1 MHPSTFGKDNDMTR
15 VTRRSTGRLPR
26 HEAKRRYRRKNT
38 VGDGMRG
45 RRAFLRTSAGF
56 VASALGPGVWA
67 VAEPTSSKRPF
78 PFRPYRPEKTFGKVL
93 CVTPDDGFYLQTFYD
108 VCPFSPSGRYLAV
121 TRLPFQ
127 DRQPKLGD
135 TADVCVVDLQSRTIE
150 TVYTTKGWAFQLGA
164 NLNWGRTDQH
174 LYTNDVLG
182 GCGVAVRIDRE
193 TGETRAFAG
202 PMYHIAPDESA
213 VIGFPPRYLNST
225 QFGYGIPVDWR
236 NVPRLAHRAS
246 ADEGLWKTD
255 LQTNE
260 RRLLVSIAD
269 LYKQLPDGQSLGDV
283 ICYLF
288 HSKFNRPNTR
298 IMQVFRATPRNDG
311 RQKLAVFTF
320 KVDGSD
326 IKLAIDH
333 RLWSKGGHHP
343 NWHPDGEHLIM
354 NLRPHGNKLLFCQYQ
369 YDGSEFH
376 VISEKH
382 PGGGHPSVTADG
394 HYLVTDAYVNEGV
407 VLPDKEVPIRLL
419 DTRSDEV
426 EVICNMYTLGRE
438 GDLGR
443 GILRLDP
450 HPAWSRDYEKV
461 CFNGAP
467 EGRRQVF
474 VADLS
479 DKL

>member
-1 MHPSTFGKDNDMTR
+1 
-15 VTRRSTGRLPR
+15 
-26 HEAKRRYRRKNT
+26 
-38 VGDGMRG
+38 
-45 RRAFLRTSAGF
+45 
-56 VASALGPGVWA
+56 VWA
-67 VAEPTSSKRPF
+67 VAKPASSKRSLS
-78 PFRPYRPEKTFGKVL
+78 FRSYRQGETFGKVFS
-93 CVTPDDGFYLQTFYD
+93 VTPDDGFYLQTFYD

-127 DRQPKLGD
+127 NRQPNLGD
-135 TADVCVVDLQSRTIE
+135 TADVCIVDLESRTIE

-174 LYTNDVLG
+174 LYTNDVIDG
-182 GCGVAVRIDRE
+182 RGVAIRINRL
-193 TGETRAFAG
+193 TGETKAFSG

-225 QFGYGIPVDWR
+225 QFGYGIPVDWK
-236 NVPRLAHRAS
+236 NVPQLVVKAA

-260 RRLLVSIAD
+260 SRLLISIAD
-269 LYKQLPDGQSLGDV
+269 LYEAIPDGSSLGDV
-283 ICYLF
+283 VCYLF
-288 HSKFNRPNTR
+288 HSKFNRPNNR
-298 IMQVFRATPRNDG
+298 IMQVFRAVPRNGG
-311 RQKLAVFTF
+311 RQKLTVFTF
-320 KVDGSD
+320 NVDGDD
-326 IKLAIDH
+326 IKLAVDH

-354 NLRPHGNKLLFCQYQ
+354 NLRPYGKKLLFCQYR
-369 YDGSEFH
+369 YDGSDFR
-376 VISEKH
+376 VLSEKH
-382 PGGGHPSVTADG
+382 PGGGHPSITADG
-394 HYLVTDAYVNEGV
+394 QYLVTDAYVNEGV
-407 VLPDKEVPIRLL
+407 VLPNKEVPIRLL

-426 EVICNMYTLGRE
+426 EVICYMYTLGRE

-443 GILRLDP
+443 GTLRLDP
-450 HPAWSRDYEKV
+450 HPAWSRDYKRV

-479 DKL
+479 DKI